1 MGEEDR
7 YSTVVCQEDWHKGVI
22 GIVASRLIETYYRPT
37 VVFSVVGDTMVGSV
51 RSVKGFSVYEALEA
65 CKEHILQFGGH
76 KYAAGLTIEKKQFE
90 AFKNAFEAVVQER
103 ILPEQRI
110 PTIVYDTEVSF
121 EELTPK
127 LFRILEQLG
136 PFGPQNMRPVF
147 RTNQALDSGY
157 SKAIGKDF
165 SHLRLSIQT
174 KTSPMT
180 GIAFGRADFL
190 PQIQTK
196 QPFDLVY
203 TLDEN
208 EWNGQTSLQLKVKDL
223 MA

>member
-1 MGEEDR
+1 MA
-7 YSTVVCQEDWHKGVI
+7 Y
-22 GIVASRLIETYYRPT
+22 
-37 VVFSVVGDTMVGSV
+37 
-51 RSVKGFSVYEALEA
+51 
-65 CKEHILQFGGH
+65 
-76 KYAAGLTIEKKQFE
+76 
-90 AFKNAFEAVVQER
+90 VQDL
-103 ILPEQRI
+103 ILPEHLFPQI
-110 PTIVYDTEVSF
+110 EYDKQVSF

-174 KTSPMT
+174 KTSPLA